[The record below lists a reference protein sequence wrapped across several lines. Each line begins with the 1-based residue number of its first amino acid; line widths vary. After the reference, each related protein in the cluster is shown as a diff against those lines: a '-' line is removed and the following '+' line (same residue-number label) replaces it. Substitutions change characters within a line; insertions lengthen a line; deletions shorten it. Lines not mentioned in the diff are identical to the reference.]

1 VSKRDRL
8 QRPNL
13 ESKRL
18 LGREEQ
24 LIDQKEDTRP
34 PSTRRLSVSLT
45 YGIHDIECDVVGLT
59 VAEAGIAFG
68 DVLNLDPSSQPF
80 LSGRPISD
88 DWILQPGDRLEWMRE
103 WGWKGSD
110 TLATTLGRIATSLER
125 IANKLDPPPSDKVG
139 TSYVSDKLGCTTT
152 WVAEMIR
159 KGHIPPSCIVP
170 GSGNGKVWRFYRT
183 RIDAWI
189 ESR

>member
-1 VSKRDRL
+1 MQENS
-8 QRPNL
+8 
-13 ESKRL
+13 
-18 LGREEQ
+18 
-24 LIDQKEDTRP
+24 RP
-34 PSTRRLSVSLT
+34 PLARRLSVSLT
-45 YGIHDIECDVVGLT
+45 YGIHAIEMDVAGLT
-59 VAEAGIAFG
+59 VAEAGVAFG
-68 DVLNLDPSSQPF
+68 DALNLDPAAQPY
-80 LSGRPISD
+80 LSGRHVSD
-88 DWILQPGDRLEWMRE
+88 DLILQPGDRLEWVRG
-103 WGWKGSD
+103 WGRKGSD
-110 TLATTLGRIATSLER
+110 GLATTLDRIATSLER

-159 KGHIPPSCIVP
+159 KKHIPPSCIVP